1 MGREYLEKLK
11 VKFLKAKDICAQKI
25 STKELVIDGVPF
37 TPVISSR
44 PDITERGPLAAVAF
58 PIFPEEPDT
67 DLEFSGFFGLRAVH
81 QQLLGCQNG
90 IGVDQRVALQSLS
103 VAVSID
109 NDLLK
114 LQSLDSILL
123 LGYVSNM
130 TAFVYNTQTRV
141 WERPPATSNP
151 ADLTPY
157 IINRVTL
164 KQPTDKI
171 INLSQY
177 VVLTNA
183 EREDVIAKQNELVPT
198 CQTIPIA
205 GAPGAIT
212 AFLYLAGT
220 LLEGPFEPLIQT
232 QYSVVFPQ

>member
-25 STKELVIDGVPF
+25 STKELIIDGIPF
-37 TPVISSR
+37 TPVAISS
-44 PDITERGPLAAVAF
+44 PDITERGPLTAVTF
-58 PIFPEEPDT
+58 PLFPEEPDT

-103 VAVSID
+103 VSVSID

-141 WERPPATSNP
+141 WERLSGS
-151 ADLTPY
+151 DLTPY
-157 IINRVTL
+157 ILNRYPL
-164 KQPTDKI
+164 KEPTEKI
-171 INLSQY
+171 INFSQY

-183 EREDVIAKQNELVPT
+183 ERDDVIAKQNELVPT

-205 GAPGAIT
+205 GAPGVIT
-212 AFLYLAGT
+212 AYLFLQGT